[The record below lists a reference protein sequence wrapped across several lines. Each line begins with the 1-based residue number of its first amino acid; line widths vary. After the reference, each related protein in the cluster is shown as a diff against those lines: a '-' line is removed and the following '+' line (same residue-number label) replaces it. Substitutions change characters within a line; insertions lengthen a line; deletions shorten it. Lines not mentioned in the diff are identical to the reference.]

1 MENELAWVILQLE
14 SIHFLNN
21 EEMNLALQ
29 LMVFHVPWKIE
40 CWYFDSYNWEW
51 NIVVKP
57 TDIGCR
63 ALTLKTAAKR
73 SPIYIRLTSNVLC
86 PAFFI
91 LGKNQRKIEFHK
103 YEIIVSWTFNS
114 KICLQLRSPS
124 VSLGNCEVPY
134 KTCIFLQNWWC
145 GQQPEI
151 FPYCIERN
159 ISYELPEIFL
169 SSYPKYFL
177 RATRNISMLHL
188 ECCTYSTEK
197 FSWQGLAKSEMDSGK
212 ECSVQFWA
220 PNGSNKL
227 LESFLRASSLPS
239 SFLCSWIDGFDVTL
253 ILRNQSLEKYNQQ
266 ASCTLYLQNICRLM
280 SHLLKE
286 FFLTI

>member
-1 MENELAWVILQLE
+1 MFHEKLNVDILTVTIGSEILWSNQQTLAVEHWHWKQRQKE
-14 SIHFLNN
+14 APSISDWPQMSF
-21 EEMNLALQ
+21 AL
-29 LMVFHVPWKIE
+29 F
-40 CWYFDSYNWEW
+40 
-51 NIVVKP
+51 
-57 TDIGCR
+57 
-63 ALTLKTAAKR
+63 
-73 SPIYIRLTSNVLC
+73 
-86 PAFFI
+86 FFI
-91 LGKNQRKIEFHK
+91 LGKNQRKFEFHK
-103 YEIIVSWTFNS
+103 YEIIVSWKFNS
-114 KICLQLRSPS
+114 KIWLQLRSPS
-124 VSLGNCEVPY
+124 VSLENCEVPY

-169 SSYPKYFL
+169 SSYLKYFL

-227 LESFLRASSLPS
+227 LESFLRVSSLRD
-239 SFLCSWIDGFDVTL
+239 SFLCSWIDGSFDVTL
-253 ILRNQSLEKYNQQ
+253 IMRK
-266 ASCTLYLQNICRLM
+266 I
-280 SHLLKE
+280 SHLRS
-286 FFLTI
+286 TINKVLARYICKIFSA